1 MASSARISAYLLSLL
16 LWMPSASSLA
26 DTKVSQPR
34 EAVQTA
40 PTPVSA
46 DSAVPTGNLQDD
58 EPPPRG
64 FLRTGKPHTESSNPS
79 EENPSDA
86 FGSIDEMVR
95 QHVQAAR
102 THFASGHYDQA
113 IIELESAYKLRPNA
127 NYLFSIAQSHRRA
140 GRNRKALSE
149 YQRFL
154 SADPNSSLRNETQN
168 YIGELRTLIQQE
180 DAIERERKRP
190 IWKKGWFWGVVASST
205 AVVGVSLGVGLG
217 VGLKDS
223 TQTINLSFGQGNAL
237 TLSQGASQMR
247 P

>member
-1 MASSARISAYLLSLL
+1 MASSARLSTCLLTVLF
-16 LWMPSASSLA
+16 WMEPVSSRA
-26 DTKVSQPR
+26 DTQVSQQKD
-34 EAVQTA
+34 AVQLA
-40 PTPVSA
+40 PSPVSA
-46 DSAVPTGNLQDD
+46 DSAAPAGNPQDD

-64 FLRTGKPHTESSNPS
+64 YLRTGKPHPESSDASLDNDS
-79 EENPSDA
+79 AA

-102 THFASGHYDQA
+102 THFGSGHYDQA
-113 IIELESAYKLRPNA
+113 IIELESAYTLRPNA

-140 GRNRKALSE
+140 GRNRKALAE

-168 YIGELRTLIQQE
+168 YIAELRILIQQE

-223 TQTINLSFGQGNAL
+223 TQTINLSFGQGNAM
-237 TLSQGASQMR
+237 TLSQGESLIR
-247 P
+247 R